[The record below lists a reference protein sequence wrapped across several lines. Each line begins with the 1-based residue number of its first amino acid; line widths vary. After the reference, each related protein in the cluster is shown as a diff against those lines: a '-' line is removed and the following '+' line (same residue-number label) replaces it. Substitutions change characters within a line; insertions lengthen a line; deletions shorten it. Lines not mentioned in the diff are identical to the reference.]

1 MTGSS
6 KIDESTAIENTL
18 GRVTFMEDKNVA
30 KVGVGGIEVE
40 VKVDLAM
47 QGLSCTIEFLRY
59 TALEFQLNYVD

>member
-1 MTGSS
+1 
-6 KIDESTAIENTL
+6 
-18 GRVTFMEDKNVA
+18 MEDINVA